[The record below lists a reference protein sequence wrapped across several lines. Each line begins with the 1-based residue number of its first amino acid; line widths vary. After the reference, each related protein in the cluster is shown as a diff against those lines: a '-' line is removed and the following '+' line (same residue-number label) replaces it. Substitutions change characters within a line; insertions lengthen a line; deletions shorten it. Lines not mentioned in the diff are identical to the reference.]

1 MTIKYNDRD
10 ITLKFSFRAD
20 MLFEDAVGHTFT
32 AQNESEWLQYLF
44 CTLVALTK
52 DETSEKESRARTAD
66 RQQKK
71 SQSKQKEIKCRAH
84 YYFRLL
90 CFEYKVCSVPYFL
103 DEMLLSELSDIL
115 DNIQFAD
122 RSLWES
128 QRISNFLNCQMNSKK
143 KLNLTDIYRLPFDED
158 DADKEQLSKD
168 DFEQM
173 QKQSKA
179 LEDYINSQQPTE
191 TNKV

>member
-1 MTIKYNDRD
+1 
-10 ITLKFSFRAD
+10 
-20 MLFEDAVGHTFT
+20 
-32 AQNESEWLQYLF
+32 
-44 CTLVALTK
+44 
-52 DETSEKESRARTAD
+52 
-66 RQQKK
+66 
-71 SQSKQKEIKCRAH
+71 
-84 YYFRLL
+84 
-90 CFEYKVCSVPYFL
+90 
-103 DEMLLSELSDIL
+103 MLLSELSDIL

-158 DADKEQLSKD
+158 ETDEQLSKD

-191 TNKV
+191 INKV

>member
-1 MTIKYNDRD
+1 LRK
-10 ITLKFSFRAD
+10 KA
-20 MLFEDAVGHTFT
+20 EP
-32 AQNESEWLQYLF
+32 E
-44 CTLVALTK
+44 
-52 DETSEKESRARTAD
+52 
-66 RQQKK
+66 QQTDSKKK

>member
-1 MTIKYNDRD
+1 
-10 ITLKFSFRAD
+10 
-20 MLFEDAVGHTFT
+20 
-32 AQNESEWLQYLF
+32 
-44 CTLVALTK
+44 
-52 DETSEKESRARTAD
+52 
-66 RQQKK
+66 
-71 SQSKQKEIKCRAH
+71 
-84 YYFRLL
+84 
-90 CFEYKVCSVPYFL
+90 
-103 DEMLLSELSDIL
+103 MLLSELSDIL

-191 TNKV
+191 TNKVLI

>member
-1 MTIKYNDRD
+1 
-10 ITLKFSFRAD
+10 
-20 MLFEDAVGHTFT
+20 
-32 AQNESEWLQYLF
+32 
-44 CTLVALTK
+44 
-52 DETSEKESRARTAD
+52 
-66 RQQKK
+66 
-71 SQSKQKEIKCRAH
+71 
-84 YYFRLL
+84 
-90 CFEYKVCSVPYFL
+90 
-103 DEMLLSELSDIL
+103 MLLSELSDIL
-115 DNIQFAD
+115 NNIQFAD

-143 KLNLTDIYRLPFDED
+143 KLKLTDIYRLPFDENETD
-158 DADKEQLSKD
+158 EQLSKD

>member
-1 MTIKYNDRD
+1 MRY
-10 ITLKFSFRAD
+10 
-20 MLFEDAVGHTFT
+20 E
-32 AQNESEWLQYLF
+32 
-44 CTLVALTK
+44 
-52 DETSEKESRARTAD
+52 SEKESRDRTDRTARTE
-66 RQQKK
+66 QKK
-71 SQSKQKEIKCRAH
+71 SQSKQKEIKCRVH
-84 YYFRLL
+84 YYFRLI

-103 DEMLLSELSDIL
+103 DEMLLSELSDTL
-115 DNIQFAD
+115 DNIQYAD

-128 QRISNFLNCQMNSKK
+128 NRINSFITCQVNSKK
-143 KLNLTDIYRLPFDED
+143 KLKLTDIYRLPFDED

-173 QKQSKA
+173 QQQSKA

>member
-1 MTIKYNDRD
+1 
-10 ITLKFSFRAD
+10 
-20 MLFEDAVGHTFT
+20 
-32 AQNESEWLQYLF
+32 
-44 CTLVALTK
+44 
-52 DETSEKESRARTAD
+52 
-66 RQQKK
+66 
-71 SQSKQKEIKCRAH
+71 
-84 YYFRLL
+84 
-90 CFEYKVCSVPYFL
+90 
-103 DEMLLSELSDIL
+103 MLLSELSDVL

-143 KLNLTDIYRLPFDED
+143 KLKLTDIYRLPFDENETD
-158 DADKEQLSKD
+158 EQLSKD

-191 TNKV
+191 TNKVLI

>member
-1 MTIKYNDRD
+1 
-10 ITLKFSFRAD
+10 
-20 MLFEDAVGHTFT
+20 
-32 AQNESEWLQYLF
+32 
-44 CTLVALTK
+44 
-52 DETSEKESRARTAD
+52 
-66 RQQKK
+66 
-71 SQSKQKEIKCRAH
+71 
-84 YYFRLL
+84 
-90 CFEYKVCSVPYFL
+90 
-103 DEMLLSELSDIL
+103 MLLSELSDVL

-143 KLNLTDIYRLPFDED
+143 KLKLTDIYRLPFDENETD
-158 DADKEQLSKD
+158 EQLSKD

>member
-1 MTIKYNDRD
+1 MVQRLSAERY
-10 ITLKFSFRAD
+10 
-20 MLFEDAVGHTFT
+20 E
-32 AQNESEWLQYLF
+32 
-44 CTLVALTK
+44 
-52 DETSEKESRARTAD
+52 SEKESRARTED

-71 SQSKQKEIKCRAH
+71 SQSKQKEIKCRVH

-90 CFEYKVCSVPYFL
+90 CFEYKVISSEYFH
-103 DEMLLSELSDIL
+103 DRLLLTEFFDIL
-115 DNIQFAD
+115 DNIQYCD
-122 RSLWES
+122 RSLWEAL
-128 QRISNFLNCQMNSKK
+128 RINSFLAVQMNSKK

>member
-1 MTIKYNDRD
+1 MRY
-10 ITLKFSFRAD
+10 
-20 MLFEDAVGHTFT
+20 E
-32 AQNESEWLQYLF
+32 
-44 CTLVALTK
+44 
-52 DETSEKESRARTAD
+52 SEKESRDRTDRTARTE
-66 RQQKK
+66 QKK
-71 SQSKQKEIKCRAH
+71 SQSKQKEIKCRVH
-84 YYFRLL
+84 YYFRLI

-115 DNIQFAD
+115 DNIQYAD

-128 QRISNFLNCQMNSKK
+128 NRINSFITCQVNSKK
-143 KLNLTDIYRLPFDED
+143 KLKLTDIYRLPFDED

-173 QKQSKA
+173 QQQSKA

>member
-1 MTIKYNDRD
+1 M
-10 ITLKFSFRAD
+10 
-20 MLFEDAVGHTFT
+20 
-32 AQNESEWLQYLF
+32 
-44 CTLVALTK
+44 
-52 DETSEKESRARTAD
+52 
-66 RQQKK
+66 
-71 SQSKQKEIKCRAH
+71 
-84 YYFRLL
+84 L
-90 CFEYKVCSVPYFL
+90 CFEYKVISSEYFH
-103 DEMLLSELSDIL
+103 DRLLLTEFFDIL
-115 DNIQFAD
+115 DNIQYCD

-128 QRISNFLNCQMNSKK
+128 NRINSFITCQVNSKK

>member
-1 MTIKYNDRD
+1 
-10 ITLKFSFRAD
+10 
-20 MLFEDAVGHTFT
+20 
-32 AQNESEWLQYLF
+32 
-44 CTLVALTK
+44 
-52 DETSEKESRARTAD
+52 
-66 RQQKK
+66 
-71 SQSKQKEIKCRAH
+71 
-84 YYFRLL
+84 
-90 CFEYKVCSVPYFL
+90 
-103 DEMLLSELSDIL
+103 MLLSELSDIL

-143 KLNLTDIYRLPFDED
+143 KLNLTDIYRLPFDETD
-158 DADKEQLSKD
+158 EQLSKD

>member
-1 MTIKYNDRD
+1 
-10 ITLKFSFRAD
+10 
-20 MLFEDAVGHTFT
+20 
-32 AQNESEWLQYLF
+32 
-44 CTLVALTK
+44 
-52 DETSEKESRARTAD
+52 
-66 RQQKK
+66 
-71 SQSKQKEIKCRAH
+71 
-84 YYFRLL
+84 
-90 CFEYKVCSVPYFL
+90 
-103 DEMLLSELSDIL
+103 MLLSELSDIL
-115 DNIQFAD
+115 DNIQYTD

-143 KLNLTDIYRLPFDED
+143 KLKLTDIYRLPFDENETD
-158 DADKEQLSKD
+158 EKLSKD